1 MARASIFSSPEPK
14 LRPRLWWLKTVQ
26 SDHFFYKIFTIID
39 ITYTYLYFPHNNHKA
54 ISMSDIQRQLR
65 ITRPTAKLINNGEKA
80 ALTFQ
85 RAAVA
90 AETARLQ
97 VEAALKIPTAASKSS
112 TSSSSLAFTQQ
123 SSGTNDLE
131 ETDDQATPSNLKHQI
146 ISDDE
151 SSVES
156 GTEQKERQK
165 KKLKRNGM

>member
-1 MARASIFSSPEPK
+1 
-14 LRPRLWWLKTVQ
+14 
-26 SDHFFYKIFTIID
+26 
-39 ITYTYLYFPHNNHKA
+39 
-54 ISMSDIQRQLR
+54 MSDIQRQPR

-112 TSSSSLAFTQQ
+112 PSSSSLAFTQQ
-123 SSGTNDLE
+123 SSGTNE